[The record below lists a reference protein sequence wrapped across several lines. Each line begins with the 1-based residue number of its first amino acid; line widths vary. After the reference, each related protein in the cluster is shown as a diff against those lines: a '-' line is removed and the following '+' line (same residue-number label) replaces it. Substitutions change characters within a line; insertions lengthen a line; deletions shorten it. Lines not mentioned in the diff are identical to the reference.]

1 MGQIVSR
8 SSGGAW
14 GTLGHVADPTP
25 PSDARTQ
32 RERMLAGDL
41 YIADDPELTR
51 DYLRAMALMEKF
63 NGSSAADPGLR
74 RRLLE
79 DLLGDFGEGAEI
91 RPPMYCD
98 YGYQIHIG
106 ARTFVNIGLMAL
118 DVARIVIGD
127 VVQIG
132 PNVQLLTPTHPTDA
146 ELRRAKWEAA
156 EPITIGDNAWLG
168 GGAIVLA
175 GVIVGENAI
184 VGAGAIVTR
193 DVPPNTVVMG
203 NPARVVRSL

>member
-1 MGQIVSR
+1 M
-8 SSGGAW
+8 SGAPEGAW
-14 GTLGHVADPTP
+14 STLGHVADPTP
-25 PSDARTQ
+25 RSDGRTQ

-41 YIADDPELTR
+41 YIADDPELAR
-51 DYLRAMALMEKF
+51 DYQRAMALMERF
-63 NGSSAADPGLR
+63 NGSSASDPGLR

-79 DLLGDFGEGAEI
+79 NLLGDLGEGSEI
-91 RPPMYCD
+91 RPPLYCD
-98 YGYQIHIG
+98 YGYQVHIG
-106 ARTFVNIGLMAL
+106 ARTFANFGLMAL

-127 VVQIG
+127 DVQIG

-146 ELRRAKWEAA
+146 GLRRTKWEAA
-156 EPITIGDNAWLG
+156 RPITIEDNAWLG

-175 GVIVGENAI
+175 GVSVGENAI

-193 DVPPNTVVMG
+193 DVPPNTVALG

>member
-1 MGQIVSR
+1 
-8 SSGGAW
+8 
-14 GTLGHVADPTP
+14 
-25 PSDARTQ
+25 
-32 RERMLAGDL
+32 MLAGDL

-51 DYLRAMALMEKF
+51 DYLRAMALMERF
-63 NGSSAADPGLR
+63 NGSPAADPGLR

-106 ARTFVNIGLMAL
+106 ARTFVNFGLMAL

-127 VVQIG
+127 DVQIG

-184 VGAGAIVTR
+184 VAAGAIVTR

-203 NPARVVRSL
+203 NPARVVRSP